1 LLWYGAV
8 VMAIVGARRL
18 GQPPLAPLAVVVGTG
33 IAFLLFVT
41 WFTNAS
47 GWMLELTTLNRATLH
62 LAPLVVVLG
71 ALLWRELA
79 AGTQPTAPVA
89 PATA

>member
-1 LLWYGAV
+1 
-8 VMAIVGARRL
+8 MAIVGARRVSA
-18 GQPPLAPLAVVVGTG
+18 PPLAPLAVVVGTG

-79 AGTQPTAPVA
+79 AGTQPAGQLA
-89 PATA
+89 RATA

>member
-1 LLWYGAV
+1 LSA
-8 VMAIVGARRL
+8 
-18 GQPPLAPLAVVVGTG
+18 PTLAPLAVVVGTG

-71 ALLWRELA
+71 VLLWRELTAEA
-79 AGTQPTAPVA
+79 ASSHA
-89 PATA
+89 PAAQRASA

>member
-1 LLWYGAV
+1 
-8 VMAIVGARRL
+8 
-18 GQPPLAPLAVVVGTG
+18 
-33 IAFLLFVT
+33 
-41 WFTNAS
+41 
-47 GWMLELTTLNRATLH
+47 MLELTTLNRATLH

-79 AGTQPTAPVA
+79 AGTQPTVPVA

>member
-1 LLWYGAV
+1 
-8 VMAIVGARRL
+8 M
-18 GQPPLAPLAVVVGTG
+18 
-33 IAFLLFVT
+33 LFVT

-71 ALLWRELA
+71 VLLWHELTADMQPA
-79 AGTQPTAPVA
+79 ASVA
-89 PATA
+89 PASA